1 MAHVISLD
9 EDSQSLKLVKL
20 SGDRGGIGLGG
31 FDLSDSFFDLLEGFL
46 SDSSGGFGQ
55 SDDEAVRELLVLR
68 VLVIGSDDNSL
79 STGMTPIKN
88 YYDSSRFI
96 TKS

>member
-1 MAHVISLD
+1 VAHVISLD

-31 FDLSDSFFDLLEGFL
+31 FDLSDSFFGLLEGFL
-46 SDSSGGFGQ
+46 GDSSGGFGQ

-68 VLVIGSDDNSL
+68 VLVIGSDNDPLFAS
-79 STGMTPIKN
+79 
-88 YYDSSRFI
+88 I
-96 TKS
+96 TSV